1 MNNQTNSTTKIIN
14 DSIDKNMDTFLKWIE
29 FAHKFYYDI
38 VQSYYDYVVKINKS
52 PDRESYYWLTINLV
66 YNCLKALFRILSKLV
81 ERL

>member
-29 FAHKFYYDI
+29 FAHKFYYDL

-52 PDRESYYWLTINLV
+52 PPRESYHYWLTKIYYIIVSNVFLV
-66 YNCLKALFRILSKLV
+66 YFPS
-81 ERL
+81 